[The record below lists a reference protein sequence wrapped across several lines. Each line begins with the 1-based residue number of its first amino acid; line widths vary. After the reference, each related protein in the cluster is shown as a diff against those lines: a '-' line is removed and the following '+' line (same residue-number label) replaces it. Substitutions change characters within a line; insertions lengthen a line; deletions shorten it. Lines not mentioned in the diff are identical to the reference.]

1 MINNIKRSLIFIGNF
16 QRRTLTTSRILQ
28 AEFFNSPQEAV
39 HDIKDGSKLLVGG
52 FGLCGIPEN
61 LIDAL
66 VKKGVKNLT
75 CVSNTAGT
83 EKHGLGRLLETRQ
96 ISKMVSSYVGELGR
110 LLETRQISKMVSS
123 YVGEN
128 KLFMKQYMNGDII
141 LEFTPQGTLAEKIRA
156 GGAGIPAFFTPTG
169 YGTLVQKGGAPLQYS
184 KEEQNKVILHSKPK
198 ETRQFNGIDYVM
210 EEAITGDFSLIKA
223 WKADKLGNVVFRQ
236 TAGNFNAPMA
246 KASKCTIV
254 EVEEIV
260 EVGELQPEHIHV
272 PSIYNH
278 RIVLGKNYI
287 KPIERP
293 MFKESTK
300 DKKKDVVETDDMR
313 SRKIIAARA
322 ALEFEDGMYC
332 NLGIGIPTLCPNYI
346 PKGITVHLQTE
357 NGVIG
362 AGPYPERGQE
372 DPDLI
377 NAGKEPITLLP
388 GAAIVSSEEAFAMIR
403 GSHIKLTLLGGMQ
416 VSKNGDLANWMVP
429 GKMVKGM
436 GGAMDLVSAPGAR
449 VIVTMEHVDKNGNP
463 KILDECNLPITGKGC
478 VSRLITNMAVFDISK
493 KEGLTLIEVRED
505 LSVDDII
512 KNTGCDFKIS
522 KNIKKMGQSSLVE

>member
-1 MINNIKRSLIFIGNF
+1 MFCNKNKLIFLSSLYKREIRNFSIGKRLNA
-16 QRRTLTTSRILQ
+16 Q
-28 AEFFNSPQEAV
+28 FFDNAHDAI
-39 HDIKDGSKLLVGG
+39 HDIKNGSKLLVGG

-61 LIDAL
+61 LISAL
-66 VKKGVKNLT
+66 VKKGIKNLT

-83 EKHGLGRLLETRQ
+83 EKHGLGRLLETKQ
-96 ISKMVSSYVGELGR
+96 ISKM
-110 LLETRQISKMVSS
+110 ISS

-128 KLFMKQYMNGDII
+128 KLFMNQYMNGEIE

-169 YGTLVQKGGAPLQYS
+169 YGTLVQEGGAPVQYC
-184 KEEQNKVILHSKPK
+184 KNEKNKIIKASKPK
-198 ETRQFNGIDYVM
+198 ETRVFNGINYVM
-210 EEAITGDFSLIKA
+210 EEAIYGDFSLIKA
-223 WKADKLGNVVFRQ
+223 WKADKLGNIVFRH
-236 TAGNFNAPMA
+236 TAGNFNSAMC

-260 EVGELQPEHIHV
+260 EIGELNPNQIHV

-278 RIVLGKNYI
+278 RIVLGKDYI

-293 MFKESTK
+293 MFKESPSDKK
-300 DKKKDVVETDDMR
+300 DKDIPQNEGDKNR
-313 SRKIIAARA
+313 RIIASRA
-322 ALEFEDGMYC
+322 ALEFKDGMYA

-346 PKGITVHLQTE
+346 PPGITVHLQTE

-372 DPDLI
+372 DADLI

-388 GAAIVSSEEAFAMIR
+388 GAAIVSSDEAFAMIR
-403 GSHIKLTLLGGMQ
+403 GSHIELTLLGGMQ
-416 VSKNGDLANWMVP
+416 VSQYGDLANWMVP

-463 KILDECNLPITGKGC
+463 KILNKCNLPLTGRNC
-478 VSRLITNMAVFDISK
+478 VSRLITNMAVFDVCK
-493 KEGLTLIEVRED
+493 KEGLTLIEVRDD
-505 LSVDDII
+505 LTIDDI
-512 KNTGCDFKIS
+512 KANTECKFKIS
-522 KNIKKMGQSSLVE
+522 ENLKPMGQSSLVQ

>member
-1 MINNIKRSLIFIGNF
+1 MVNHINRLLSFYTTFNGLKRNIC
-16 QRRTLTTSRILQ
+16 LTKNLNAQFYNNANDAI
-28 AEFFNSPQEAV
+28 

-61 LIDAL
+61 LISAI
-66 VKKGVKNLT
+66 VKKGIKNLT

-83 EKHGLGRLLETRQ
+83 EKHGLGRLLET
-96 ISKMVSSYVGELGR
+96 K
-110 LLETRQISKMVSS
+110 QISKMVSS

-128 KLFMKQYMNGDII
+128 KLFMNQYMNGEIE

-156 GGAGIPAFFTPTG
+156 GGAGIPAFYTPTG
-169 YGTLVQKGGAPLQYS
+169 YGTLVQEGGAPIQYS
-184 KEEQNKVILHSKPK
+184 KEEKNKIIKSSKPK
-198 ETRQFNGIDYVM
+198 ETRVFNGINYVM

-223 WKADKLGNVVFRQ
+223 WKADKLGNIIFKQ
-236 TAGNFNAPMA
+236 TAGNFNIPMC

-260 EVGELQPEHIHV
+260 EIGELDPNYIHV

-278 RIVLGKNYI
+278 RIVLGKDYI

-293 MFKESTK
+293 MFRQSPNEKK
-300 DKKKDVVETDDMR
+300 VDDKSVNEGEKNR
-313 SRKIIAARA
+313 SIIASRA
-322 ALEFEDGMYC
+322 ALEFKNGMYA

-346 PKGITVHLQTE
+346 PRGITVHLQTE

-377 NAGKEPITLLP
+377 NAGKEPITLLL
-388 GAAIVSSEEAFAMIR
+388 GAAIVPSDEAFAMIR
-403 GSHIKLTLLGGMQ
+403 GSHIELTLLGGMQ
-416 VSKNGDLANWMVP
+416 VSKFGDLANWMVP

-449 VIVTMEHVDKNGNP
+449 VIVTMEHVDKDGNP
-463 KILDECNLPITGKGC
+463 KILNECNLPITGKNC
-478 VSRLITNMAVFDISK
+478 VSRLITNMAVFDICK
-493 KEGLTLIEVRED
+493 KDGLTLIEIKEG
-505 LSVDDII
+505 LTIDDI
-512 KNTGCDFKIS
+512 KASTGCSFKIS
-522 KNIKKMGQSSLVE
+522 KNLKPMGQSSLVQ